1 MDKNLVYSLIVPV
14 AFTIFTLV
22 YLKLARK
29 YAVYDDPNS
38 RSSHSDSTITGFG
51 LFVIFGLL
59 LYNIMFP
66 YTMKSFFII
75 GLLML
80 GTVSYMDD
88 LFFIKHFVRLIFQIF
103 ALTLLAIELPFGFV
117 DLEKIPLIITVVIL
131 GIGVLNAF
139 NFMDGI
145 NGMLG
150 LNSLVILL
158 SFLYLNNFGI
168 DSNGDALNFVNNAF
182 LYTIIIGLLFFMF
195 LNLRHKAVVFAG
207 DTGSIAIAFVIF
219 YLMMSL
225 IFKTGNLTYLLLFVV
240 MGIDAGLTVIF
251 KLLLRENIFVPHRD
265 FLFKKLVHVGK
276 FKHVNIALTYA
287 GIQALVSIVVIALP
301 LQKRIPVQMSILFLM
316 TVTLCAAYINTI
328 NKYTKKRVIKFSDY
342 AELEDEEMPPT
353 QP

>member
-1 MDKNLVYSLIVPV
+1 MDKSLIYSLVVPL
-14 AFTIFTLV
+14 AYLLFTIV
-22 YLKLARK
+22 YLHLAK
-29 YAVYDDPNS
+29 KHQVYDDPS
-38 RSSHSDSTITGFG
+38 GRSSHSDSTITGFG

-59 LYNIMFP
+59 LYNMVFP

-117 DLEKIPLIITVVIL
+117 DLEKLPLIITVVIL

-158 SFLYLNNFGI
+158 SFLYLNNYGI
-168 DSNGDALNFVNNAF
+168 DSNGEALNFVNNAF
-182 LYTIIIGLLFFMF
+182 LYTIIVGLLCFLF
-195 LNLRHKAVVFAG
+195 LNLRHKAKVFAG
-207 DTGSIAIAFVIF
+207 DTGSIALGFIIF
-219 YLMMSL
+219 YLMMNL

-276 FKHVNIALTYA
+276 FKHINIAMTYA
-287 GIQALVSIVVIALP
+287 AIQAVISIVVIVLP
-301 LQKRIPVQMSILFLM
+301 LQKRIPVQMSILFLV
-316 TVTLCAAYINTI
+316 TVTLCAAYINTR
-328 NKYTKKRVIKFSDY
+328 NKYTKKRVVKFSDY
-342 AELEDEEMPPT
+342 AELEDDELPPT
-353 QP
+353 IL

>member
-1 MDKNLVYSLIVPV
+1 MDKSLIYSLVVPV
-14 AFTIFTLV
+14 AYLLFTIV
-22 YLKLARK
+22 YLHLAK
-29 YAVYDDPNS
+29 KHQVYDDPS
-38 RSSHSDSTITGFG
+38 GRSSHSDSTITGFG

-59 LYNIMFP
+59 LYNMVFP

-117 DLEKIPLIITVVIL
+117 DLEKLPLIITVVIL

-158 SFLYLNNFGI
+158 SFLYLNNYGI
-168 DSNGDALNFVNNAF
+168 DSNGEALNFVNNAF
-182 LYTIIIGLLFFMF
+182 LYTIIVGLLCFLF
-195 LNLRHKAVVFAG
+195 LNLRHKAKVFAG
-207 DTGSIAIAFVIF
+207 DTGSIALGFVIF
-219 YLMMSL
+219 YLMMNL

-240 MGIDAGLTVIF
+240 MGIDACLTVIF

-276 FKHVNIALTYA
+276 FKHINIAMTYA
-287 GIQALVSIVVIALP
+287 AIQAVISIVVIVLP
-301 LQKRIPVQMSILFLM
+301 LQKRIPVQMSILFLV
-316 TVTLCAAYINTI
+316 TVTLCAAYINTR
-328 NKYTKKRVIKFSDY
+328 NKYTKKRGVKFSDY
-342 AELEDEEMPPT
+342 AELEDDELPPT
-353 QP
+353 KL